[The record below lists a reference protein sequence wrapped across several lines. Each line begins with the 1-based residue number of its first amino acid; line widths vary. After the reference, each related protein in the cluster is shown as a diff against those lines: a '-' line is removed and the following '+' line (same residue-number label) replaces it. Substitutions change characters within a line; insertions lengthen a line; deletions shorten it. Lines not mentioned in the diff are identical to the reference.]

1 MTIPRR
7 CHALSAARERVVRP
21 LGLLLFFA
29 YAAYVSRDRAP
40 SPEEVR
46 GLAGDAE
53 AQRRRTEAESRLRAV
68 VGAYAERTP
77 LGLGLA
83 VPVPVT
89 ERDRRVAG
97 LDGGIPASSAEGAV
111 QGAGLLHGE

>member
-7 CHALSAARERVVRP
+7 CHALSAARERGVRP

-53 AQRRRTEAESRLRAV
+53 SRLRVV
-68 VGAYAERTP
+68 VGAYAEQTP
-77 LGLGLA
+77 LGLGPA